1 MIREYLNKQGTI
13 KIIDAVKNSED
24 DINLLD
30 GRITALENAE
40 VDTDQAKSVTHAE
53 LVNLRNNNLLVPGM
67 FYRITDY
74 NCSINETTSTSE
86 VAGYHSAQ
94 HPFDIVLLALSE
106 NKLAER
112 GWTTHH
118 EGDTY
123 FADCNLAAWQVWYC
137 LDNDTNRFTWADNV
151 NGKGVIYRLIDEWD
165 NDCCYDFKNIV
176 FEFEQGSQGESL
188 YNAGNSSAADF
199 GYVYTFNYFH
209 LGGTTGNK
217 NIDASVY
224 QSSNASSGFC
234 VCHNV
239 ISSPNHNKAY
249 SNSGQILPRIGFF
262 LDANANARTLCEGNK
277 IDTFCEGGDE
287 GAHLTFI
294 AGRDVCHNIIMSGH
308 KKVIMKNDCHNN
320 IIYTADTNPV
330 SLFDAGDIVLNA
342 SCDYNVVGG
351 ECGWITLG
359 SECSHC
365 KIDGCKHVTLG
376 SSCEHC
382 KIDGGEYVTLQ
393 AGVALNGEHIRNV
406 RVDNVKGTSTNP
418 ITINH
423 MTVKDDFITTYTSA
437 RNQTIVI

>member
-1 MIREYLNKQGTI
+1 MIREYLNKQGAI

-30 GRITALENAE
+30 GRVTDLENAE
-40 VDTDQAKSVTHAE
+40 IDTDQAKSVTYAE

-74 NCSINETTSTSE
+74 NCSINETTSVGG
-86 VAGYHSAQ
+86 VAGYHSAH

-112 GWTTHH
+112 GWATHH

-137 LDNDTNRFTWADNV
+137 LDNDTSRFTWADNTS
-151 NGKGVIYRLIDEWD
+151 GKGVIYRLIDEWD

-209 LGGTTGNK
+209 LGGTAGSMNM
-217 NIDASVY
+217 DASVY
-224 QSSNASSGFC
+224 QSSSASSGFC
-234 VCHNV
+234 ICHNA

-249 SNSGQILPRIGFF
+249 STSGQILPRIGFF
-262 LDANANARTLCEGNK
+262 LGANANARTLCEGNK
-277 IDTFCEGGDE
+277 IDAFCEGGDA

-294 AGRDVCHNIIMSGH
+294 AGRDVCHNIVMSDH

-320 IIYTADTNPV
+320 IIYAADTNPV
-330 SLFDAGDIVLNA
+330 SLFDVGNIVLNA
-342 SCDYNVVGG
+342 SCDYNVIGG

-365 KIDGCKHVTLG
+365 RIDGCDHVTLG

-382 KIDGGEYVTLQ
+382 KIDEGEYVTLQ

-423 MTVKDDFITTYTSA
+423 MTVNDDFITTYTSA
-437 RNQTIVI
+437 RNQTIVV

>member
-1 MIREYLNKQGTI
+1 MIREYLNKQGAI

-30 GRITALENAE
+30 GRVTDLENAE
-40 VDTDQAKSVTHAE
+40 IDTDQAKSVTYAE

-67 FYRITDY
+67 FYRIMDY
-74 NCSINETTSTSE
+74 NCSINETTSASG

-112 GWTTHH
+112 GWATHH

-137 LDNDTNRFTWADNV
+137 LDNDINRFTWADNV

-209 LGGTTGNK
+209 LGGTTGSMNM
-217 NIDASVY
+217 DASVY

-234 VCHNV
+234 VCHNA

-262 LDANANARTLCEGNK
+262 LGANANARTLCEGNK
-277 IDTFCEGGDE
+277 VDTFCEGGDT

-320 IIYTADTNPV
+320 IIYAADTNPV

-342 SCDYNVVGG
+342 SCDYNVIGG

-365 KIDGCKHVTLG
+365 KIDGCEHVTLG

-423 MTVKDDFITTYTSA
+423 MTVNDDFITTYTSA

>member
-1 MIREYLNKQGTI
+1 MIREYLNKQGAI

-30 GRITALENAE
+30 GRVTDLENAE
-40 VDTDQAKSVTHAE
+40 IDTDQAKSVTYTE

-74 NCSINETTSTSE
+74 NCSINETTSASG

-112 GWTTHH
+112 GWATHH

-137 LDNDTNRFTWADNV
+137 LDNDINRFTWADNV

-176 FEFEQGSQGESL
+176 FEFEQGPQGESL

-209 LGGTTGNK
+209 LGGATGSMNM
-217 NIDASVY
+217 DASVY
-224 QSSNASSGFC
+224 QSSSASSGFC
-234 VCHNV
+234 VCHNA

-262 LDANANARTLCEGNK
+262 LGANANAKTLCEGNK
-277 IDTFCEGGDE
+277 IDTFCEGGDT

-342 SCDYNVVGG
+342 SCDYNVIGG

-365 KIDGCKHVTLG
+365 KIDGGEHVTLG

-406 RVDNVKGTSTNP
+406 RVDNVKGTITNP

-423 MTVKDDFITTYTSA
+423 MTVNDDFITTYTSA